1 MSDTKQAPAAQRLV
15 YIVDDDEAVR
25 DATSMLMQS
34 VGLAVETYARADA
47 FLSAYSSDVIACL
60 VLDVRMPGMSGTEL
74 QGVLKERGIDVPII
88 FITGHGDV
96 PMAVNALQAGAV
108 DFLQKPFRQQE
119 LLDRVNAVLDEE
131 AELRASL
138 ADRASIQQE
147 LDSLTPREQDVMT
160 HLMDGEANKV
170 IAIELGISE
179 RTVEIHRA
187 RVFEKLGVRNV
198 ARLVRKVMAARQ
210 ATG

>member
-1 MSDTKQAPAAQRLV
+1 MTDERLV

-25 DATSMLMQS
+25 DSTGMLMQS
-34 VGLAVETYARADA
+34 VGLAVETYPRADA
-47 FLSAYSSDVIACL
+47 FLSAYRDDVIACL

-74 QGVLKERGIDVPII
+74 QSVLKERGIDVPII

-131 AELRASL
+131 AALRASL
-138 ADRASIQQE
+138 ADRASIQHE
-147 LDSLTPREQDVMT
+147 LESLTPREQDVMRY
-160 HLMDGEANKV
+160 LMDGEANKV

-210 ATG
+210 GAPE

>member
-1 MSDTKQAPAAQRLV
+1 MSKAGDGAGVERLV

-25 DATSMLMQS
+25 DSTGMLMQS
-34 VGLAVETYARADA
+34 VGLKVETYPRADA
-47 FLSAYSSDVIACL
+47 FLNAFRSDVIACL

-74 QGVLKERGIDVPII
+74 QSVLKERGIDVPII

-119 LLDRVNAVLDEE
+119 LLDRVNMVLDEE
-131 AELRASL
+131 AALRASL

-147 LDSLTPREQDVMT
+147 LDSLTPREQDVMKY
-160 HLMDGEANKV
+160 LRDGEANKV

-210 ATG
+210 A

>member
-1 MSDTKQAPAAQRLV
+1 MTTSDESAGGERLV

-25 DATSMLMQS
+25 DSTGLLMQS

-47 FLSAYSSDVIACL
+47 FLSAYRSDAIACL

-74 QGVLKERGIDVPII
+74 QSVLKDRGIDVPII

-119 LLDRVNAVLDEE
+119 LLDRVNTVLDEE
-131 AELRASL
+131 AALRESL

-147 LDSLTPREQDVMT
+147 LESLTPREQDVMKY
-160 HLMDGEANKV
+160 LMDGEANKV

-210 ATG
+210 A

>member
-1 MSDTKQAPAAQRLV
+1 MSKAGDGAGVERLV

-25 DATSMLMQS
+25 DSTGMLMQS
-34 VGLAVETYARADA
+34 VGLKVETYPRADA
-47 FLSAYSSDVIACL
+47 FLNAFRSDVIACL

-74 QGVLKERGIDVPII
+74 QSVLKERGIDVPII

-119 LLDRVNAVLDEE
+119 LLDRVNMVLDEE
-131 AELRASL
+131 AALRASL

-147 LDSLTPREQDVMT
+147 LDSLTPREQDVMKY
-160 HLMDGEANKV
+160 LMDGEANKV

-210 ATG
+210 A

>member
-1 MSDTKQAPAAQRLV
+1 MTKSDKPTDGERLV

-25 DATSMLMQS
+25 DSTSLLMQS
-34 VGLAVETYARADA
+34 VGLAVETYPRADA
-47 FLSAYSSDVIACL
+47 FLNAFRSDAIACL

-74 QGVLKERGIDVPII
+74 QSVLKERGIDVPII

-119 LLDRVNAVLDEE
+119 LLDRVNMVLDEE
-131 AELRASL
+131 AALRESL

-147 LDSLTPREQDVMT
+147 LESLTPREQDVMKY
-160 HLMDGEANKV
+160 LMDGEANKV

-210 ATG
+210 G

>member
-1 MSDTKQAPAAQRLV
+1 MTDERLV

-25 DATSMLMQS
+25 DSTSMLMQS
-34 VGLAVETYARADA
+34 VGLAVETYPRADA
-47 FLSAYSSDVIACL
+47 FLSAYRDDVIACL

-74 QGVLKERGIDVPII
+74 QSVLKERGIDVPII

-131 AELRASL
+131 AALRTSL

-147 LDSLTPREQDVMT
+147 LDSLTPREQDVMRY
-160 HLMDGEANKV
+160 LMDGEANKV

-210 ATG
+210 GAPE

>member
-1 MSDTKQAPAAQRLV
+1 MSKTKTGVERLV

-25 DATSMLMQS
+25 DSTGLLMQS
-34 VGLAVETYARADA
+34 VGLAVEAYPRADA
-47 FLSAYSSDVIACL
+47 FLNAYRDDVIACL

-74 QGVLKERGIDVPII
+74 QSVLKERGIDVPII

-119 LLDRVNAVLDEE
+119 LLDRVNMVLDEE
-131 AELRASL
+131 AALRDSL

-147 LDSLTPREQDVMT
+147 LDSLTPREQDVMGY
-160 HLMDGEANKV
+160 LMDGEANKV

-210 ATG
+210 A

>member
-1 MSDTKQAPAAQRLV
+1 MTDERLV

-25 DATSMLMQS
+25 DSTSMLMQS
-34 VGLAVETYARADA
+34 VGLAVETYPRADA
-47 FLSAYSSDVIACL
+47 FLSAYRDDVIACL

-74 QGVLKERGIDVPII
+74 QSVLKERGIDVPII

-131 AELRASL
+131 AALRTSL

-147 LDSLTPREQDVMT
+147 LESLTPREQDVMRY
-160 HLMDGEANKV
+160 LMDGEANKV

-210 ATG
+210 GAPE